1 METTS
6 CQIQGLD
13 KNLWLKFRQ
22 IALSEGVSASG
33 KVRAMIEAA
42 VASNGDNLCSPAEQ
56 KLVERKDQ

>member
-1 METTS
+1 MEQTTS

-22 IALSEGVSASG
+22 MCLTEGISASG

-42 VASNGDNLCSPAEQ
+42 VAATDTASLEKGKSN
-56 KLVERKDQ
+56 ER